1 MQYTGELSAIL
12 TAILWSGTSFAFA
25 SGSRRIGPIQT
36 NVDRL
41 IIAAIFLA
49 ATALIFNLNFNLS
62 SGQITNL
69 IISGIIGLVIGDTF
83 LFKAFQLVGA
93 RLSMLLMALSP
104 AMSAVFAFV
113 FLKEELS
120 VWAIVG
126 IIITLSGISL
136 VVLEKEHGT
145 IKKFKISGFGLF
157 CGFMGALGQAAGL
170 ILAKLAFQDGEIDK
184 FVATFIRISS
194 SVIVIV
200 PMMLILRKYKNPIVI
215 YKKDMIGL
223 GSILIGTILGPYLG
237 ITFSLIAID
246 NTKVGIAATLMSTM
260 PIIMLP
266 MSKYIFKETLSWRAI
281 SGAVLA
287 VLGIAILFVR

>member
-104 AMSAVFAFV
+104 AMSALFAFI
-113 FLKEELS
+113 FLGEELS
-120 VWAIVG
+120 AWTILG
-126 IIITLSGISL
+126 IAITLSGISL
-136 VVLEKEHGT
+136 VVLEKEHGA
-145 IKKFKISGFGLF
+145 ISKFKISGFGLF

-170 ILAKLAFQDGEIDK
+170 ILAKLAFQEGEIDK

>member
-1 MQYTGELSAIL
+1 MQYSGELSAIL
-12 TAILWSGTSFAFA
+12 TAVLWSGTSFAFA

-41 IIAAIFLA
+41 IIAAFFLIS
-49 ATALIFNLNFNLS
+49 TVSIFNLSFNLS
-62 SGQITNL
+62 SNQFTFL

-83 LFKAFQLVGA
+83 LFKAFQLIGA

-104 AMSAVFAFV
+104 AMSALFAFI
-113 FLKEELS
+113 FLGEELS
-120 VWAIVG
+120 AWAILG
-126 IIITLSGISL
+126 IVITLSGISL

-145 IKKFKISGFGLF
+145 VKKYKISGFGLF

-170 ILAKLAFQDGEIDK
+170 ILAKFAFQEGEIDK
-184 FVATFIRISS
+184 FVATLVRITS
-194 SVIVIV
+194 SVVVIV
-200 PMMLILRKYKNPIVI
+200 PMMLVLKKYKSPFEI
-215 YKKDMIGL
+215 YKKDMIGF
-223 GSILIGTILGPYLG
+223 GSILIGTILGPFLG

-266 MSKYIFKETLSWRAI
+266 MSKYMFKETLGWRAI

-287 VLGIAILFVR
+287 VAGIAILFVR

>member
-12 TAILWSGTSFAFA
+12 TALLWSGTSFAFA

-41 IIAAIFLA
+41 IIASILLLL
-49 ATALIFNLNFNLS
+49 TTLIFNFSFNLS
-62 SGQITNL
+62 RNQVAYL
-69 IISGIIGLVIGDTF
+69 IISGIVGLVIGDTF
-83 LFKAFQLVGA
+83 LFKAFQLIGA
-93 RLSMLLMALSP
+93 RLSMLLMASSP
-104 AMSAVFAFV
+104 AMSAIFAFV
-113 FLKEELS
+113 FLGEELS
-120 VWAIVG
+120 AWAIIG
-126 IIITLSGISL
+126 IAVTLSGISL
-136 VVLEKEHGT
+136 VVLEKEHGKS
-145 IKKFKISGFGLF
+145 IKSKISGFGLF
-157 CGFMGALGQAAGL
+157 CGFMGALGQAGGL
-170 ILAKLAFQDGEIDK
+170 ILAKFAFQLGSIDK

-194 SVIVIV
+194 AVILIV
-200 PMMLILRKYKNPIVI
+200 PLMLVLKKYKNPLNI
-215 YKKDMIGL
+215 YKVDMKGL
-223 GSILIGTILGPYLG
+223 RAIAIGTVLGPYLG

-287 VLGIAILFVR
+287 VAGIAILFVR